1 MNLTHVPTWRAAASV
16 LTVLLT
22 LVLLGA
28 LPARSAT
35 QATPA
40 EQLATDHL
48 ASFPAHGMVTAVLTD
63 GQVEVRG
70 HGRDVAGRL
79 PGGQTPF
86 RVASMSKS
94 FTATLVMALAE
105 RGELDLDAPL
115 TVAIPEFTM
124 ADHRADR
131 ITLRMLLSHTSGIG
145 GGSTVDLGRPDS
157 ADPEMLLADLRDA
170 TLGSDPGTEHV
181 YVNTGFALAA
191 VAVERVTGRSFAEAL
206 RSEVLEPLGMDR
218 TTSVADCAS
227 PVDGVGSGHTVVFG
241 QVLRYPEPADNC
253 LGSGGV
259 VSTADDLATW
269 LRFQAGDGRTE
280 AGERL
285 LSEEGLRQL
294 HAAQPGTGNVDG
306 YGLGWSFGEAGAL
319 DLLEHGGAL
328 VTWTSH
334 MTLVRGPDGRPTG
347 DGAIVLTD
355 TIGAPGL
362 LARALAAQAAGSG
375 VEPPAST
382 GPTPAAVLGV
392 LIVVVA
398 LAGTAGVVRSST
410 WPSRRRRT
418 WTRAAGLAWP
428 GAVAVLCLA
437 APALLAALVYGSP
450 LSPVTAWHWGVGML
464 PEAMMLIALTAVLG
478 AAVLVARLLAL
489 RAGSGRLSGCAAR
502 R

>member
-1 MNLTHVPTWRAAASV
+1 MNLTHLPTWRAAASV

-191 VAVERVTGRSFAEAL
+191 AFMCI
-206 RSEVLEPLGMDR
+206 P
-218 TTSVADCAS
+218 
-227 PVDGVGSGHTVVFG
+227 
-241 QVLRYPEPADNC
+241 
-253 LGSGGV
+253 
-259 VSTADDLATW
+259 
-269 LRFQAGDGRTE
+269 
-280 AGERL
+280 
-285 LSEEGLRQL
+285 
-294 HAAQPGTGNVDG
+294 
-306 YGLGWSFGEAGAL
+306 YGL
-319 DLLEHGGAL
+319 
-328 VTWTSH
+328 
-334 MTLVRGPDGRPTG
+334 
-347 DGAIVLTD
+347 
-355 TIGAPGL
+355 L
-362 LARALAAQAAGSG
+362 LA
-375 VEPPAST
+375 
-382 GPTPAAVLGV
+382 
-392 LIVVVA
+392 
-398 LAGTAGVVRSST
+398 
-410 WPSRRRRT
+410 
-418 WTRAAGLAWP
+418 
-428 GAVAVLCLA
+428 GAVAALTGSA
-437 APALLAALVYGSP
+437 TLLA
-450 LSPVTAWHWGVGML
+450 
-464 PEAMMLIALTAVLG
+464 EANLIGQVNKAYKKYVSDNTI
-478 AAVLVARLLAL
+478 
-489 RAGSGRLSGCAAR
+489 
-502 R
+502 